1 MKSGRD
7 VRKGCSMS
15 LIIFNLHN
23 EYLTKEAL
31 EGSGSRKK
39 NNTQCEICR
48 YLVLL
53 AKKETVLQGMIERPT
68 ETRMCCGMEMN
79 VGRKWESQ
87 GNHPQYRLW

>member
-31 EGSGSRKK
+31 EGSG
-39 NNTQCEICR
+39 
-48 YLVLL
+48 VLKIGQRL
-53 AKKETVLQGMIERPT
+53 QAIEETVLKGWALE
-68 ETRMCCGMEMN
+68 
-79 VGRKWESQ
+79 
-87 GNHPQYRLW
+87 